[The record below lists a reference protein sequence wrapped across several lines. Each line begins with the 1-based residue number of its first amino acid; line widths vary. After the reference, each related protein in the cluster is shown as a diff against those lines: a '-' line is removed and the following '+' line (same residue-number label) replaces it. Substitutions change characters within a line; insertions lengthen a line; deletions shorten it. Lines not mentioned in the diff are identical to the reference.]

1 MIRTLISL
9 MFAVVL
15 ITGIYSCAA
24 ITGNNQSVAEEEE
37 EPAGAEYDPA
47 LRRSEP
53 FGKQCP
59 LYDPLMEEEIESW
72 EYPLKTEEME
82 SKPLF

>member
-1 MIRTLISL
+1 
-9 MFAVVL
+9 MFGVVL

-24 ITGNNQSVAEEEE
+24 ITGNYQLVAEEEE
-37 EPAGAEYDPA
+37 EPQGAEYDPA

-53 FGKQCP
+53 FGMQGP
-59 LYDPLMEEEIESW
+59 LYDPYVEEEIESW

-82 SKPLF
+82 SQPLF